1 MLVASRDPFHPG
13 THETAKP
20 PRGSR
25 VARAM
30 SALQIAGTLLAIP
43 VGIGSAYTMYR
54 TNFTVDVTCQSLRG
68 NIIALLDKSVDAG
81 TRHKLVRHYV
91 EAFEQ
96 TCGGVDPDATAA
108 FKSLL
113 SAEKAPAPA
122 VSATAKPVEAK
133 SELATRKAE
142 PRPAVAVKQTPAV
155 ASAAKAE
162 AAVAARDPSSDAVWI
177 AAVRQA
183 LVSQTEAKTVSEPK
197 PVVEQT
203 KAAALTPAPSA
214 EPAKPASVVLAPTT
228 VPVARDIR
236 PATETPASVTPA
248 PLSLAPPAPELA
260 PALPPATP
268 VGLAPSP
275 PKDDGHPVPPEV
287 IPDSVPVAP
296 VKAEEHTRSRLGE
309 IAAKIPLVGWA
320 INR

>member
-13 THETAKP
+13 VHDASKP

-54 TNFTVDVTCQSLRG
+54 TNFTVDATCQSLRN

-81 TRHKLVRHYV
+81 TRHKLVRHDI

-113 SAEKAPAPA
+113 AAEKAPAA
-122 VSATAKPVEAK
+122 TATAKPVEAK
-133 SELATRKAE
+133 SEPVARKAE

-155 ASAAKAE
+155 APAAKTE
-162 AAVAARDPSSDAVWI
+162 AAAAARDPSSDAVWI

-183 LVSQTEAKTVSEPK
+183 LVSQAEPKSVSESK
-197 PVVEQT
+197 PAVELP

-214 EPAKPASVVLAPTT
+214 EPARAAPIVLAP
-228 VPVARDIR
+228 PVARDIR
-236 PATETPASVTPA
+236 PPAETPTPA
-248 PLSLAPPAPELA
+248 TPPVSLAPPAPEQA
-260 PALPPATP
+260 PALPPATA
-268 VGLAPSP
+268 VAIAPAP

-287 IPDSVPVAP
+287 VPDSVPVVPA
-296 VKAEEHTRSRLGE
+296 KAEEHTRSRLGE

>member
-13 THETAKP
+13 PHEASKP
-20 PRGSR
+20 PGGSR
-25 VARAM
+25 FARAM

-54 TNFTVDVTCQSLRG
+54 TNFTVDATCHSLRS

-81 TRHKLVRHYV
+81 TRHKLVRHDV

-113 SAEKAPAPA
+113 AAEKAPA
-122 VSATAKPVEAK
+122 VTVTTAKPAEAK
-133 SELATRKAE
+133 PETATRKSE

-155 ASAAKAE
+155 APATKAE
-162 AAVAARDPSSDAVWI
+162 AAAVARDPSSDAAWI
-177 AAVRQA
+177 SAVRQA
-183 LVSQTEAKTVSEPK
+183 LVSQPEVKSVSEPR
-197 PVVEQT
+197 PVVEQP
-203 KAAALTPAPSA
+203 KAAALTPPPSA
-214 EPAKPASVVLAPTT
+214 EPAKPAPVVLAP
-228 VPVARDIR
+228 PVAREIR
-236 PATETPASVTPA
+236 PPAETSAAPA
-248 PLSLAPPAPELA
+248 PPPVSLAPPAPELA

-268 VGLAPSP
+268 VAAAPAP

-287 IPDSVPVAP
+287 VPDPIPVTPAKADAP
-296 VKAEEHTRSRLGE
+296 TRSRLGE

>member
-13 THETAKP
+13 VHDASKP

-54 TNFTVDVTCQSLRG
+54 TNFTVDATCQSLRS
-68 NIIALLDKSVDAG
+68 NIITLLDKSVDPG
-81 TRHKLVRHYV
+81 TRHKLVRHDV

-113 SAEKAPAPA
+113 AAEKAPAPA
-122 VSATAKPVEAK
+122 AMAKPVETK
-133 SELATRKAE
+133 PEPVVRKAE

-155 ASAAKAE
+155 APAAKIETKAE
-162 AAVAARDPSSDAVWI
+162 VAAAARDPSSDAAWV

-183 LVSQTEAKTVSEPK
+183 LVNQTDPKSVSEPK
-197 PVVEQT
+197 PAVGLP
-203 KAAALTPAPSA
+203 KAAAITPAPSA
-214 EPAKPASVVLAPTT
+214 EPAKPAPVVLAP
-228 VPVARDIR
+228 PVAQENR
-236 PATETPASVTPA
+236 PAIATPPV
-248 PLSLAPPAPELA
+248 SLAPPAPELA

-268 VGLAPSP
+268 VGLVPAP
-275 PKDDGHPVPPEV
+275 PKDDGHPVPPEAV
-287 IPDSVPVAP
+287 PDPIPVTP

-309 IAAKIPLVGWA
+309 FAAKIPLVGWA